1 MLTMMVMSNKMKDL
15 WMMKAMLRMDACLI
29 STMNQI
35 SLFLMMNQ
43 KLISKIQKESTQ
55 RKEVDSMNRF

>member
-1 MLTMMVMSNKMKDL
+1 MVMNNKMKDL
-15 WMMKAMLRMDACLI
+15 WMMKAMPRMDACLI

-55 RKEVDSMNRF
+55 RKQVDCMSRF